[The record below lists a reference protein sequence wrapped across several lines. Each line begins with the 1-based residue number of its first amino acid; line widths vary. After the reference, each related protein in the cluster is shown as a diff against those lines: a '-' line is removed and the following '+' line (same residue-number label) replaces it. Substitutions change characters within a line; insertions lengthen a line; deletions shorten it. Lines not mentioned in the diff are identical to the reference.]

1 MLSAT
6 RRFAASESGAVT
18 VDHVVLTA
26 AMCTIGMSAGVLV
39 TSALDTPLTGI
50 RDWLAEVEVTT
61 EFRETSAEPAPDA
74 EENDEPEAAAPE
86 EIAEVAPPAPAPIP
100 THTEWN
106 GMKAG
111 NYYGMGAVAAPG
123 NTGVD
128 RDLAIGFAAAD
139 APPGFNFDTPL
150 IAPWSN
156 SVVYTSND
164 GTHYSID
171 GVVYPINANGTFSQ
185 SEWVQPPVVVWNGG

>member
-1 MLSAT
+1 MIAAA
-6 RRFAASESGAVT
+6 RRFVLSESGAIT

-26 AMCTIGMSAGVLV
+26 AMCTIGMSAGVLI
-39 TSALDTPLTGI
+39 TSALENPVTGI
-50 RDWLAEVEVTT
+50 RDWLAEAEVTT
-61 EFRETSAEPAPDA
+61 EFRETSAEAVPDA
-74 EENDEPEAAAPE
+74 EEDDEQEDSAPE
-86 EIAEVAPPAPAPIP
+86 DMAEAEPPAPAQVP
-100 THTEWN
+100 THTDWN

-156 SVVYTSND
+156 SVVYTSDD

-185 SEWVQPPVVVWNGG
+185 SEWVQPPVVAWNGG